1 MYSQDII
8 FSNNPKATLQGSI
21 SPTDTTAVL
30 AVTEGA
36 FPVLGANQ
44 GFTITFKD
52 SATSL
57 INEIVLVTGFNNATN
72 TITSMLRGQENTTP
86 RAWNSGDL
94 ANNLITAGYL
104 NGLLQEQGALNGF
117 LPVSGGTM
125 TGEINYAQPIT
136 LASASTVLIG
146 AAQSNNIVITGTTT
160 ITGFDS
166 ITAGATRNV
175 TFTGALTLTH
185 STNLILPS
193 NAQNITTAAGDS
205 AVFQSLGSGN
215 WKCLVYT
222 RLNGIALVSSVD
234 TGTVQMWA
242 GSAIKAGFL
251 LCDGQA
257 VSRNTYAALFAEIGT
272 TWGAGN
278 GSTTFNLPNFAD
290 RMPIGAGLI
299 AALGG
304 TGGSKDAVVVSH
316 THTATVTD
324 SGHFHAAN
332 SGSPGIGAGAGSIN
346 SVQQNTGSENT
357 STETTGISV
366 TNSAT
371 GVSGTD
377 ANLPPYSGINF
388 IIKT

>member
-1 MYSQDII
+1 
-8 FSNNPKATLQGSI
+8 
-21 SPTDTTAVL
+21 
-30 AVTEGA
+30 
-36 FPVLGANQ
+36 
-44 GFTITFKD
+44 
-52 SATSL
+52 
-57 INEIVLVTGFNNATN
+57 
-72 TITSMLRGQENTTP
+72 
-86 RAWNSGDL
+86 
-94 ANNLITAGYL
+94 
-104 NGLLQEQGALNGF
+104 
-117 LPVSGGTM
+117 
-125 TGEINYAQPIT
+125 
-136 LASASTVLIG
+136 
-146 AAQSNNIVITGTTT
+146 
-160 ITGFDS
+160 
-166 ITAGATRNV
+166 
-175 TFTGALTLTH
+175 
-185 STNLILPS
+185 
-193 NAQNITTAAGDS
+193 
-205 AVFQSLGSGN
+205 
-215 WKCLVYT
+215 
-222 RLNGIALVSSVD
+222 
-234 TGTVQMWA
+234 MWA

>member
-1 MYSQDII
+1 MYSQDIV

-86 RAWNSGDL
+86 RSWNSGDL

-117 LPVSGGTM
+117 LPVAGGTM

-136 LASASTVLIG
+136 LASASAVLIG

-166 ITAGATRNV
+166 ITAGATRNI

-185 STNLILPS
+185 SANLILPS
-193 NAQNITTAAGDS
+193 NGQDITTAAGDS
-205 AVFQSLGSGN
+205 AVFQSLGSGG

-222 RLNGIALVSSVD
+222 RLNGEALEYTPQIQADYAQTNTSALDFIKNKPDVATAANDPNGLSNNEDLASTGWVKNVFSGTKATD
-234 TGTVQMWA
+234 GSQSFAGGLVIKWGYRPPDGATGTANITFPVA
-242 GSAIKAGFL
+242 FPNNCFNVSVSGVSDGTTNADIFAISDGSLAPAGFTVFGAT
-251 LCDGQA
+251 DQGQP
-257 VSRNTYAALFAEIGT
+257 AAMRFYWMAIG
-272 TWGAGN
+272 N
-278 GSTTFNLPNFAD
+278 
-290 RMPIGAGLI
+290 
-299 AALGG
+299 
-304 TGGSKDAVVVSH
+304 
-316 THTATVTD
+316 
-324 SGHFHAAN
+324 
-332 SGSPGIGAGAGSIN
+332 
-346 SVQQNTGSENT
+346 
-357 STETTGISV
+357 
-366 TNSAT
+366 
-371 GVSGTD
+371 
-377 ANLPPYSGINF
+377 
-388 IIKT
+388 